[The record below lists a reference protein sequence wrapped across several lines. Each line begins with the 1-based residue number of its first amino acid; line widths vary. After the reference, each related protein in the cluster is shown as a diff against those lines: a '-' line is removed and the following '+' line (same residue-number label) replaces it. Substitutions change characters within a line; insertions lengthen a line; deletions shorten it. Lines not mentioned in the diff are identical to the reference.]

1 MLSKVTGGNRNTD
14 VNTFQSRESMAQLP
28 VDPEQVKRDAVLM
41 ANVSGLSDSSA
52 DPTYDGEEKSLQLYC
67 PSLQSQLWR
76 RDKST
81 HR

>member
-1 MLSKVTGGNRNTD
+1 MEGVLIKVTGGNRNTD

-52 DPTYDGEEKSLQLYC
+52 DPTYVGEKNTALVLSVITITALSC
-67 PSLQSQLWR
+67 
-76 RDKST
+76 KA
-81 HR
+81 

>member
-14 VNTFQSRESMAQLP
+14 VNTFQLRESMAQLP

-52 DPTYDGEEKSLQLYC
+52 DPTYDGEKNHCTCIVCHYNHSFVL
-67 PSLQSQLWR
+67 
-76 RDKST
+76 
-81 HR
+81 

>member
-1 MLSKVTGGNRNTD
+1 MEGVLIKVTGGNRNTD

-52 DPTYDGEEKSLQLYC
+52 DPTYDGEKNTALVLSVITITALSC
-67 PSLQSQLWR
+67 R
-76 RDKST
+76 A
-81 HR
+81 

>member
-1 MLSKVTGGNRNTD
+1 MEGVLIKVTGGNRNTD

-52 DPTYDGEEKSLQLYC
+52 DPAYDGEKSHCTCIVCHYNHSFVL
-67 PSLQSQLWR
+67 
-76 RDKST
+76 
-81 HR
+81 